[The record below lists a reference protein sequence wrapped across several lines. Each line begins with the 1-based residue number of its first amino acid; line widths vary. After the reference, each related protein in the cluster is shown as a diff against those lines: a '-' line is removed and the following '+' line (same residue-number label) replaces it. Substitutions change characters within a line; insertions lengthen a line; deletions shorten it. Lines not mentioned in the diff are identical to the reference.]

1 MLALLI
7 MIFSSLL
14 DLIQKFS
21 SAFLVRVL
29 SIAMSSFCRVF
40 TAHSFN
46 FIGKLMLLRSSRSS
60 LRVFRHGLC
69 FFVSSLFSSGLMK
82 TGASSVLKCFNLCA
96 DFSIRFLLMS
106 ETVFTN
112 RGRFFLRTGSYF
124 QACNL
129 NQDISCRAFG
139 LETKLLFI

>member
-1 MLALLI
+1 MLSEILACTLRENTERERERGREFRLLCKVHKGLHPSLRGRVDHFLNCVTAATIAEQGPRTGVDFRVTIFEVIPEKFCYILFVNLLISMLALLT

-46 FIGKLMLLRSSRSS
+46 FIG
-60 LRVFRHGLC
+60 
-69 FFVSSLFSSGLMK
+69 
-82 TGASSVLKCFNLCA
+82 
-96 DFSIRFLLMS
+96 
-106 ETVFTN
+106 
-112 RGRFFLRTGSYF
+112 
-124 QACNL
+124 
-129 NQDISCRAFG
+129 
-139 LETKLLFI
+139 